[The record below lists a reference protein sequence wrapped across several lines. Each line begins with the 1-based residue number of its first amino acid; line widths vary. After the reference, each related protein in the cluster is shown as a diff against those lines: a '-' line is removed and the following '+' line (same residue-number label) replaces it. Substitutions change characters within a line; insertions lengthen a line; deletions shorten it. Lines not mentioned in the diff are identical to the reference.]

1 MAIFEILEDGEAVN
15 TIVADAEFM
24 ASSFPD
30 GNYREVAAVEEI
42 VAAVADT
49 KITVLAFR
57 QRITMAEKTAIEIAA
72 LDQPTADMSVRAAS
86 ASLRAYLGDVAA
98 ATYIDLQSS
107 ETRTGIA
114 ALEAMG
120 VIGEGR
126 AAEILDS
133 PILEVERPD

>member
-1 MAIFEILEDGEAVN
+1 MPIFQVIPPVN
-15 TIVADAEFM
+15 T
-24 ASSFPD
+24 
-30 GNYREVAAVEEI
+30 
-42 VAAVADT
+42 DT

-86 ASLRAYLGDVAA
+86 ATLRAYLGDVAA